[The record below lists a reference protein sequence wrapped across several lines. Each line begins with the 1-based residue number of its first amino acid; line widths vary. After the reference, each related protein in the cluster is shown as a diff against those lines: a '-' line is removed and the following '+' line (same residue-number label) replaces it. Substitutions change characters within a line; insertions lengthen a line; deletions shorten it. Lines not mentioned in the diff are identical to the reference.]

1 MASYTTT
8 AGVPPA
14 HATAHCPFTGTAQKV
29 DVPMPMHWQQS
40 FSPGVSVGPGVGVMV
55 GVMVGVKVLHS
66 PVPASQPAF
75 ATMLHAPHDRG
86 TPGGGATH
94 VEVMPS
100 H

>member
-1 MASYTTT
+1 
-8 AGVPPA
+8 
-14 HATAHCPFTGTAQKV
+14 
-29 DVPMPMHWQQS
+29 
-40 FSPGVSVGPGVGVMV
+40 
-55 GVMVGVKVLHS
+55 MVGVKVLHS

-94 VEVMPS
+94 VEVIPS